1 MLRMLRVTVVA
12 AVAAITLSPAV
23 AHAQS
28 TAMPSLAEV
37 ARQTAAK
44 WATGKRAT
52 KVYTNASLATVPE
65 DVAPSTVTVAAAAPA
80 TAASTPASQATAAA
94 AVPGKDQATKAVA
107 AEDEN
112 AWREES
118 AKNRRDLDQARAALD
133 ALRNAPAPT
142 TERQR
147 RDAERQLQQAQRTFE
162 YFEKRW
168 NAHVK
173 AAEAA
178 KVPPSWLE
186 PKQ

>member
-1 MLRMLRVTVVA
+1 MFKKTAVMA
-12 AVAAITLSPAV
+12 AVAAITLSTSI

-28 TAMPSLAEV
+28 GALPSLAEV

-52 KVYTNASLATVPE
+52 RVYTNASLATVPE
-65 DVAPSTVTVAAAAPA
+65 DETPATVTAA
-80 TAASTPASQATAAA
+80 TAVSTPASQAAAA
-94 AVPGKDQATKAVA
+94 TSGTAPGGVKDPATKAV
-107 AEDEN
+107 EDEN

-118 AKNRRDLDQARAALD
+118 ARTRRDLEQARAALD
-133 ALRNAPAPT
+133 AARNAAAVG
-142 TERQR
+142 TE
-147 RDAERQLQQAQRTFE
+147 AERSAAGRQLQQAQRTFE
-162 YFEKRW
+162 YYEKRW

-186 PKQ
+186 PRR